1 VDGDGGNGQWLTY
14 DQVADVRGTSR
25 DAVIRWV
32 QRRRL
37 RRQLGNDG
45 RVLVL
50 VPPSVVADVGAPRT
64 PQRNPRGDVSGVGD
78 NAPPNAPPD
87 MVEVW
92 RAAIDALRS
101 QLGRADQR
109 EDALRAELE
118 QIRVQARD
126 AEETA
131 RMAQEAAEA
140 MQTAIDELK
149 VGQTLMVDRHA
160 TELAQAQEAASI
172 ATNAL
177 NAARRAEEARKAR
190 GLVARLRAAWRGE

>member
-1 VDGDGGNGQWLTY
+1 
-14 DQVADVRGTSR
+14 
-25 DAVIRWV
+25 
-32 QRRRL
+32 
-37 RRQLGNDG
+37 
-45 RVLVL
+45 
-50 VPPSVVADVGAPRT
+50 
-64 PQRNPRGDVSGVGD
+64 
-78 NAPPNAPPD
+78 